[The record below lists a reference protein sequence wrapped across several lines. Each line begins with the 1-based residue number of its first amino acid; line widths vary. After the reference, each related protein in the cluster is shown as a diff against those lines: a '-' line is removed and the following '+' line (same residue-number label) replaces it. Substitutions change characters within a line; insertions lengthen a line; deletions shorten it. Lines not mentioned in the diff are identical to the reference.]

1 MQDLTPRQQ
10 SILVFV
16 IREYVESAKPVG
28 SKVLAEKYGLDYS
41 SATIRAELARLEDL
55 GYLTHPH
62 TSAGRVPTDT
72 GYRYF
77 VQRLMGEVELPVN
90 EQRTIAHQFHQSRL
104 DLAQW
109 MQLAASVLARS
120 NIGSRPDG
128 TRSTALVSLVT
139 PPHATEAR
147 LKHIQLIST
156 QGRLVLL
163 IVVMQDGMIRQEMLT
178 LAEPLSQE
186 VLSET
191 SARLNTNHANLNA
204 RELAARRGAA
214 EDTLSSEVLGVVAD
228 LLQRTDAWTAAEVYR
243 DGLTEVLKLPE
254 YEGREMA
261 EALLSVLEENSLLE
275 EVFSKATG
283 STIGGVQVVIGG
295 ENNWAELRD
304 FSIVLARYGVNG
316 YATGT
321 LGVLGPMRMPYGR
334 AVSTVRYVSRLMSDL
349 ISDMAQG

>member
-1 MQDLTPRQQ
+1 MQDLTLRQQ
-10 SILVFV
+10 TILVFV

-41 SATIRAELARLEDL
+41 PATIRSELARLEDL

-77 VQRLMGEVELPVN
+77 VQRLMGEVELPAN

-120 NIGSRPDG
+120 NMGSRPDG

-139 PPHATEAR
+139 PPHALEAR

-163 IVVMQDGMIRQEMLT
+163 IVVLQDGMIRQEMLT

-191 SARLNTNHANLNA
+191 SARLNADYAGMNSK
-204 RELAARRGAA
+204 ELAARRDTA
-214 EDTLSSEVLGVVAD
+214 EDTLSSEVLGVVVD
-228 LLQRTDAWTAAEVYR
+228 VLQRTDAWAAAEVYR

-261 EALLSVLEENSLLE
+261 EALLNVLEENSLLD
-275 EVFSKATG
+275 EVFSKASG

-304 FSIVLARYGVNG
+304 FSIVLARYGVSG

-349 ISDMAQG
+349 ISDMAHG